1 MDSEKFEI
9 LAIEYL
15 SKNLEAQEQ
24 ADFEELLQD
33 HPEYLQLFDGLEE
46 TWQGIDSVKIPFPSE
61 EMDQRFYAML
71 HEETEKSEKSGSKS
85 ADGFWTFLESL
96 WKPQL
101 AYGTAILVL
110 GLVLG
115 YFLRPTSASEQ
126 TETTIVSHS
135 ETETE
140 GVRQQLVLTLLEQPS
155 ANKRLQGINEAN
167 KIEKTDEKVIN
178 ALLQTLNNDS
188 NVNVRLAA
196 IESLTNYVNDPKVRE
211 GLVQSI
217 VRQDAPI
224 VQVTLANLMVALQE
238 KKSIEPFKTLMRTKE
253 LNTSVKKKLETSI
266 KSII

>member
-1 MDSEKFEI
+1 
-9 LAIEYL
+9 
-15 SKNLEAQEQ
+15 
-24 ADFEELLQD
+24 
-33 HPEYLQLFDGLEE
+33 
-46 TWQGIDSVKIPFPSE
+46 
-61 EMDQRFYAML
+61 
-71 HEETEKSEKSGSKS
+71 
-85 ADGFWTFLESL
+85 
-96 WKPQL
+96 
-101 AYGTAILVL
+101 
-110 GLVLG
+110 
-115 YFLRPTSASEQ
+115 
-126 TETTIVSHS
+126 
-135 ETETE
+135 
-140 GVRQQLVLTLLEQPS
+140 
-155 ANKRLQGINEAN
+155 LQGINEAN

-224 VQVTLANLMVALQE
+224 VQITLANLMVALQE